1 MWLYRHAQIVLGY
14 PSNLGVG
21 PVSMQNRCYP
31 GVFRLQY
38 YRKTSISLSE
48 QKGFI
53 CHGRLGKTWVKCEDA
68 RHAEQIGI

>member
-1 MWLYRHAQIVLGY
+1 MWQCRHAQIILEC

-31 GVFRLQY
+31 GFFRLKSY
-38 YRKTSISLSE
+38 WKISIALSE
-48 QKGFI
+48 QKSFI
-53 CHGRLGKTWVKCEDA
+53 CLGRLGKAWVKCEDA

>member
-1 MWLYRHAQIVLGY
+1 MRLYRHAQIVLEY

-31 GVFRLQY
+31 GFFRLQC

-53 CHGRLGKTWVKCEDA
+53 CLGRLGKTSVKCEDA